1 MKTVIVKPNLT
12 FNSGNARMVLTQIG
26 AGTIT
31 DCFDG
36 SLLCELTDEQIR
48 LFRLKGSM
56 HQITV
61 NEPPQG
67 STLDQAIER
76 TATLQAQEQVAEWQ
90 ETTGCATPEEFSAT
104 FNQLRADWASALAD
118 LNATISD
125 WQRVTGV
132 SCPDLFAEEDKPRAF
147 REVEAK
153 PKGK

>member
-61 NEPPQG
+61 NQR
-67 STLDQAIER
+67 STKRL
-76 TATLQAQEQVAEWQ
+76 
-90 ETTGCATPEEFSAT
+90 
-104 FNQLRADWASALAD
+104 SALQPFKRKNKW
-118 LNATISD
+118 LNGKKL
-125 WQRVTGV
+125 RVALRRK
-132 SCPDLFAEEDKPRAF
+132 SSPRPSTNSVQIG
-147 REVEAK
+147 RRR
-153 PKGK
+153 